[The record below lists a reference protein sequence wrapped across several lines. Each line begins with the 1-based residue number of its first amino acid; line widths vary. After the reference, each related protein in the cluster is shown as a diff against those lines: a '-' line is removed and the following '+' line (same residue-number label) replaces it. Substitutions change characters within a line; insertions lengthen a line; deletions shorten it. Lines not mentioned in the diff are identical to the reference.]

1 MEVVDILKAL
11 STGTDCYPNEV
22 FEEAYLRLAELK
34 PLLLESLEYACEKP
48 KKVHRSDSILH
59 INALFLL
66 AKARDHDAFPLLVS
80 ICRLNHYS
88 LYNLLTPEVMV
99 FYLHR
104 ILASVFNGDID
115 SLKRLL
121 EEKGLLEDI
130 RCIVLK
136 TLYLLVLKG
145 KINRKS
151 TVSYL
156 SNLWDTRH
164 MRHMEVF
171 RYELED
177 ILDLLEGNDSDV
189 DFPVSP
195 DNAMYPK
202 VARMN
207 RGEWEF
213 IDDLSVIIDIYKP
226 DNGLMDL
233 DLQTEIRIME
243 EVDNIMYNGKRN
255 DIWEDQNGNN
265 SSAISKKIG
274 RNEPCPCGSG
284 KKYKKCCGR

>member
-1 MEVVDILKAL
+1 MEVIDILKAL
-11 STGTDCYPNEV
+11 TTDTDYYPKEAQ
-22 FEEAYLRLAELK
+22 EEAYLRLTELK
-34 PLLLESLEYACEKP
+34 PLLLESIEYACEKP
-48 KKVHRSDSILH
+48 KKVNRSGSILH

-66 AKARDHDAFPLLVS
+66 AKARDHDAFPLVVS

-88 LYNLLTPEVMV
+88 LYDLLTPEVMV
-99 FYLHR
+99 FFLHR

-115 SLKRLL
+115 SLKQLL
-121 EEKGLLEDI
+121 EEQGLLEDI
-130 RCIVLK
+130 RCTVLK

-145 KINRKS
+145 KINRKN

-156 SNLWDTRH
+156 RNLWDTRH
-164 MRHMEVF
+164 LRHMEVF

-189 DFPVSP
+189 DLSVSS
-195 DNAMYPK
+195 DNAMCPRI
-202 VARMN
+202 ARMN

-213 IDDLSVIIDIYKP
+213 IDDLSVTVDIYEP
-226 DNGLMDL
+226 DNDFMDL
-233 DLQTEIRIME
+233 DLQTEIKIME
-243 EVDNIMYNGKRN
+243 EVDNIMYNSNRN